1 MPEPEV
7 VVMPEPEVVV
17 MPEPEV
23 VVMPEPEVA
32 EVSSEAEN
40 IVNIIDEI
48 QISIIDPVVEM
59 NNKYVLPKEILVI
72 EQPIAQ
78 VEVQQPVNPTLM
90 PLFGGRSAR
99 RNPGMRLYM

>member
-1 MPEPEV
+1 
-7 VVMPEPEVVV
+7 